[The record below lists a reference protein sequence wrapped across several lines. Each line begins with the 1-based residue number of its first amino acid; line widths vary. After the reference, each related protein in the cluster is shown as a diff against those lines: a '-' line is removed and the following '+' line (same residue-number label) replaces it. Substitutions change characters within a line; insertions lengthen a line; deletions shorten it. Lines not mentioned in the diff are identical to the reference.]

1 MAKNLHITDV
11 GQQSAMD
18 AFAALIDGGATF
30 GYLELYDDTGS
41 QPADAD
47 DAVGSSVLLGTLT
60 FSDPA
65 FLGANASGVTT
76 ADTITGDS
84 AADATGTALWARVYD
99 SDATAIFDCNA
110 GEAADVTT
118 ITLDNKNIV
127 QNGTIDITSFTL
139 TMPDGT

>member
-11 GQQSAMD
+11 AQQASMD
-18 AFAALIDGGATF
+18 AFAALIDGGTGS

-47 DAVGSSVLLGTLT
+47 DVVGASVLLGTLT

-65 FLGANASGVTT
+65 FLGANTSGITT
-76 ADTITGDS
+76 ADTVTGDTS
-84 AADATGTALWARVYD
+84 ADATGTALWARIKDGDGTTV
-99 SDATAIFDCNA
+99 FDCNA
-110 GEAADVTT
+110 GEAADDTT
-118 ITLDNKNIV
+118 ITLDNKSIV
-127 QNGTIDITSFTL
+127 AGGTIDITSFTL

>member
-11 GQQSAMD
+11 AQQASMD
-18 AFAALIDGGATF
+18 AFAALIDGGAGA
-30 GYLELYDDTGS
+30 GYLELYDDTGT

-47 DAVGSSVLLGTLT
+47 DAVGTSVLLGTLT

-65 FLGANASGVTT
+65 FLGANTAGVTT
-76 ADTITGDS
+76 ADTITGD
-84 AADATGTALWARVYD
+84 ADADATGTALWARVYD
-99 SDATAIFDCNA
+99 SVGTTVFDCNA

-127 QNGTIDITSFTL
+127 AGGTIDITLFTL